1 MKCVDTFSS
10 HAEAPAGERS
20 TAQKPLLIS
29 FSGIDGAG
37 KSTQIELLCNH
48 LRQSGLRVRLLA
60 FWDDVAALTRFRE
73 LASHT
78 VFKSEKGVGAPDKP
92 VNRRDKNVQTW
103 YMTPARYLIC
113 FLDNLSL
120 WASIWKTRSA
130 RSDVVV
136 FDRYLYDELA
146 NLPLRGVVTR
156 AVVRSLLAIC
166 PSPDIAYFLD
176 ADPDRARERKPEY
189 PVEFLRNNRAAYVQ
203 LARLARMTV
212 VTPGTVDEVSSR
224 IWQKALS
231 ELSASNGGSVAFNP
245 EAANSSESS

>member
-1 MKCVDTFSS
+1 MTC
-10 HAEAPAGERS
+10 ERS
-20 TAQKPLLIS
+20 TTKKPLVIS

-48 LRQSGLRVRLLA
+48 LQQAGLSVRGLA
-60 FWDDVAALTRFRE
+60 FWDDVAALTSVRE

-78 VFKSEKGVGAPDKP
+78 IFKSEKGVGAPDKP

-120 WASIWKTRSA
+120 WDAIWKA
-130 RSDVVV
+130 RSERADVVI

-146 NLPLRGVVTR
+146 NLPLRGLVTR
-156 AVVRSLLAIC
+156 AVVRLLLAVC

-189 PVEFLRNNRAAYVQ
+189 PVEFLRNNRAAYVE
-203 LARLARMTV
+203 LARLSGMTV
-212 VTPGTVDEVSSR
+212 VAPGPVEEVSDG
-224 IWQKALS
+224 IWQKVKG
-231 ELSASNGGSVAFNP
+231 ELSAFNGAGVAFTP
-245 EAANSSESS
+245 QTANSSESS